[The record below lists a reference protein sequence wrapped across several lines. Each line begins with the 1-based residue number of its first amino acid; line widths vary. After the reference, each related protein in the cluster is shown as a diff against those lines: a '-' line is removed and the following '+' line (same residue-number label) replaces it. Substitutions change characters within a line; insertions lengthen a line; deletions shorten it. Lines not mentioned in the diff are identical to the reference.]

1 MKEQEQKKVVK
12 RGKVGITIFLIIV
25 SCVAIGS
32 ICYLL
37 HYYHGLYEQEAV
49 YEELRQTEQ
58 VEETIVVEETET
70 EAEEQKVYCQQ
81 VYDFEELRKD
91 NEDIY
96 AWITI
101 PGTLV
106 DYPVLQSEED
116 NYYLNRNL
124 DHSKGYPGCIYTN
137 ACNAKDFS
145 DYQTVLYGH
154 NMKNDSMF
162 GSLHD
167 FESQD
172 TFLANR
178 EIIVYTEEKRLTYEI
193 YAAVKFSDAYITSY
207 YDIYSAAGNERFL
220 EDISKSAEIYA
231 DVSHI
236 MDMEI
241 TQEDKL
247 ITLSTCVANE
257 SANRYIVVGC
267 LKEEA
272 YYIQD

>member
-1 MKEQEQKKVVK
+1 MEEQMQKRRKVI
-12 RGKVGITIFLIIV
+12 ITILLVILG
-25 SCVAIGS
+25 CVAIGS
-32 ICYLL
+32 SCYLV
-37 HYYHGLYEQEAV
+37 HYYHGLNKQEAM

-58 VEETIVVEETET
+58 VEEVITVEETET
-70 EAEEQKVYCQQ
+70 EEEVVYCQP

-96 AWITI
+96 AWITV

-116 NYYLNRNL
+116 NYYLDRNL

-137 ACNAKDFS
+137 ACNAKEFS

-167 FESQD
+167 FESED
-172 TFLANR
+172 NFLANR

-193 YAAVKFSDAYITSY
+193 YAAVKFSDVYITSY
-207 YDIYSAAGNERFL
+207 YDIYSAAGNEQFL
-220 EDISKSAEIYA
+220 QDLAKSAESYA
-231 DVSHI
+231 AVSHI

-241 TQEDKL
+241 TPEDKL
-247 ITLSTCVANE
+247 ITLSTCVGGE
-257 SANRYIVVGC
+257 STNRYIVVGC
-267 LKEEA
+267 LREEA
-272 YYIQD
+272 YYVKE